1 MAEKLAQI
9 AAKVDGMSCGAC
21 ERKVEAAVQ
30 ALPGVRVVRAASA
43 RGELLVRYESGR
55 VSSDDIRRAVSAA
68 GYLVR
73 GISDR
78 AAPGAPS
85 GVAVA
90 RFLGMVAIVAA
101 VLLVTR
107 LTASLGFSP
116 AAGESMGY
124 GLIFVVGLVTSLHC
138 VAMCGGITITQ
149 TVGRSGGGSRV
160 APVLAYNAGR
170 VISYTLLGG
179 VVGGLG
185 SLFSLSPTMNG
196 LIPVLAGAFMLF
208 LGVRML
214 GIFPGLSRLRLRIP
228 GMPARASAAAARRG
242 PFLVGLANGLMPC
255 GPLQT
260 MQVYA
265 LGTGGLLPGALSM
278 LLFSVATVPLMF
290 GLGALSSLLSARFT
304 RTMLKASGALVMTL
318 GLVMALRGTN
328 LLGVSLPPLA
338 PVAGASAGGE
348 APALATVAG
357 GVQTVR
363 TSLESGR
370 YRPLIVQK
378 GIPVR
383 WIITATEDDLNGC
396 NNPLTIPEKGIEK
409 TLVPGENVIEFT
421 PEREGTMTYTCW
433 MGMISST
440 IRVVPALTDPP
451 PRAPSRRVS
460 ALWTR
465 ADAAGIL

>member
-1 MAEKLAQI
+1 MGEKLAAI
-9 AAKVDGMSCGAC
+9 AATVDGMSCGAC

-30 ALPGVRVVRAASA
+30 ALPGVRTARADSA
-43 RGELLVRYESGR
+43 RGRLLVRGEPGR
-55 VSSDDIRRAVSAA
+55 VSADDIRRAVSSA
-68 GYLVR
+68 GYGVS
-73 GISDR
+73 GISDP
-78 AAPGAPS
+78 AASVAPGGAM
-85 GVAVA
+85 VA
-90 RFLGMVAIVAA
+90 RFLGVVAIVAA
-101 VLLVTR
+101 VLLVAR
-107 LTASLGFSP
+107 LTAGLGFFP
-116 AAGESMGY
+116 AAGDRMGY

-149 TVGRSGGGSRV
+149 TVSRVSDGSRV

-170 VISYTLLGG
+170 VVSYTLLGG

-185 SLFSLSPTMNG
+185 SLFSLSPVLKG

-214 GIFPGLSRLRLRIP
+214 GIFPGLSRLRIRIP
-228 GMPARASAAAARRG
+228 GLPARASTPAARRG

-265 LGTGGLLPGALSM
+265 LGTGGVLPGALSM
-278 LLFSVATVPLMF
+278 LLFSVGTVPLMF
-290 GLGALSSLLSARFT
+290 GLGALSSLLSAKLT
-304 RTMLKASGALVMTL
+304 RTMLKASGALVMAL
-318 GLVMALRGTN
+318 GLAMALRGTR

-338 PVAGASAGGE
+338 PIARSSAGGE

-370 YRPLIVQK
+370 YRPLVVQK
-378 GIPVR
+378 GIPLR

-409 TLVPGENVIEFT
+409 TLVPGDNLIEFT
-421 PEREGTMTYTCW
+421 PEREGTITYTCW

-440 IRVVPALTDPP
+440 IRVVADVTAPAPF
-451 PRAPSRRVS
+451 
-460 ALWTR
+460 TR
-465 ADAAGIL
+465 ASAGEIL